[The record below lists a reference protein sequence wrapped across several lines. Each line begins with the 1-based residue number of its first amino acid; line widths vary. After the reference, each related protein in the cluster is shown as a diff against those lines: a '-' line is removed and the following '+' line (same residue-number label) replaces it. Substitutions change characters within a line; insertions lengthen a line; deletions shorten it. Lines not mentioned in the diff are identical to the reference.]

1 MILAPP
7 LSFPSLKLPCRAAF
21 SQLAIV
27 KEEPSDL
34 ESEAGDVSSVREG
47 DTEGGEGQ
55 GEPGDLQDLAD
66 HVDVKREAGAV
77 KGLGGG
83 SGLSVLIARQH
94 KFLDSVREV
103 SDLISTHC
111 LADV

>member
-1 MILAPP
+1 M
-7 LSFPSLKLPCRAAF
+7 
-21 SQLAIV
+21 

-66 HVDVKREAGAV
+66 HVDVKREASAV
-77 KGLGGG
+77 NGLGGG
-83 SGLSVLIARQH
+83 SGLCVLNARQH

-103 SDLISTHC
+103 SKLMSC
-111 LADV
+111 LADIKEIFGNYLADV